1 MTEYTVQVWDNRTEW
16 FLNDLLH
23 REDGPAREY
32 ASGSK
37 EWYLNG
43 LFHREDGP
51 AIECN
56 DGDKFWYKN
65 DKLHREDG
73 PAMEYTNGTKYWYI
87 EGKELTEEQFLKRKK
102 PCSGKKVTVDGVDYE
117 LV

>member
-1 MTEYTVQVWDNRTEW
+1 MLEYKVKVWKDRTEW

-37 EWYLNG
+37 EWYKNG
-43 LFHREDGP
+43 QCHREDGP
-51 AIECN
+51 AIECSS
-56 DGDKFWYKN
+56 GTKEWYKN
-65 DKLHREDG
+65 GQYHREDG
-73 PAMEYTNGTKYWYI
+73 PAIECYNGTKYWYI
-87 EGKELTEEQFLKRKK
+87 EGKELTEKEFLQRKK
-102 PCSGKKVTVDGVDYE
+102 PCVGKKVTIDGVEYE